1 MQTLKT
7 LLLLALLAS
16 SDSYRQSRRY
26 KGQSSKG
33 EKEKDEVD
41 NGKEE
46 EKKDNDDKKEEEPRS
61 YKGEK
66 ECEDVMDCV
75 YKGVCMADGAC
86 RCLQNKC
93 EAKVLDNC
101 EKDKVCP
108 WSIRFIAKT
117 FIMKC

>member
-66 ECEDVMDCV
+66 ECDDENDCV
-75 YKGVCMADGAC
+75 KKKLCQADEAC
-86 RCLQNKC
+86 KCYNNKTITDGGSTAPQNFC
-93 EAKVLDNC
+93 YQ
-101 EKDKVCP
+101 
-108 WSIRFIAKT
+108 S
-117 FIMKC
+117 

>member
-46 EKKDNDDKKEEEPRS
+46 EKIDNDDKKEEEPRS

-66 ECEDVMDCV
+66 ECDDENDCV
-75 YKGVCMADGAC
+75 KKKLCQAAFPFGAVGYKCH
-86 RCLQNKC
+86 QNECQSKDSC
-93 EAKVLDNC
+93 ENDN
-101 EKDKVCP
+101 VWP
-108 WSIRFIAKT
+108 L
-117 FIMKC
+117 